1 MVGAEATADPT
12 SHRHPRTLMNTFV
25 AIFGALG
32 LTFAYV
38 LGLWLYKHHVE
49 QKMLE
54 FLARKWR
61 DDKDNFDLW
70 MYNLSIKV
78 TKKDIHNAENEI

>member
-1 MVGAEATADPT
+1 MNILVTILGAAGCT
-12 SHRHPRTLMNTFV
+12 
-25 AIFGALG
+25 GA
-32 LTFAYV
+32 YI

-61 DDKDNFDLW
+61 DDKDNFELW